1 MSRKKPRCIIE
12 GCDTIA
18 KYRDSQLCGRCYSRL
33 YYQLR
38 KGVSWMV
45 RRAKQID
52 SWQGGLQY
60 LLGTEKITRIKPKV
74 AARRRAA

>member
-1 MSRKKPRCIIE
+1 MKKKPRCILE

-45 RRAKQID
+45 KRARRIE

-60 LLGTEKITRIKPKV
+60 LLGTEKVVVMKPRR
-74 AARRRAA
+74 ATRRRAA

>member
-1 MSRKKPRCIIE
+1 MANRKPRCIIE

-45 RRAKQID
+45 KRAKQID

-60 LLGTEKITRIKPKV
+60 LLGTEKIVRIKPKKR
-74 AARRRAA
+74 AYKRAA